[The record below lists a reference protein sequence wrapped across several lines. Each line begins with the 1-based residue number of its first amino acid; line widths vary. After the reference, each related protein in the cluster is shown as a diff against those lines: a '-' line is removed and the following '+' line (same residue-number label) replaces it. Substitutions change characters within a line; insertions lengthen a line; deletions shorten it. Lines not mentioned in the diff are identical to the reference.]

1 MRNEV
6 MNLKRHV
13 YRATGISLLIL
24 LFGALGAGFLFV
36 VGNLFGVQILKPGSA
51 ISEMLWHLFFWAT
64 DFFFVA
70 FVLVLSY
77 LIAGLPAVAPA
88 LTLSVLFS
96 HFAGQYNGG
105 SFSVPLYSNFFTVP
119 SHGGGG
125 VNIGYLG
132 YLVMALLLGYLI
144 KYLFILWE
152 RVKAALGPK
161 LDRPIAALAK
171 KIKPLGQLDGVA
183 VLSLLDLIVYV
194 LIMPI
199 VAAVVTYLAVN
210 YLIAVP
216 FHALADAL
224 GPVLERA
231 WGVSPALGG
240 LMMGAMVGFDTIG
253 PVSASAFAVAADA
266 AAAGNTALMTSF
278 GLCFA
283 ATGWIPLFAWLLHLL
298 TKKGPHFDGDD
309 ANLAMSGPIN
319 ALFDN
324 MKLTVIFSAPYAC
337 RDPFRVVPCYMLTC
351 SLTGL
356 LSGAAGLAN
365 TLYTAPEKLALFARG
380 DWYTSFLQPM
390 RSISH
395 TPRGILM
402 PVIVGA
408 CAILGGAV
416 LLLWKTRAMRRQK
429 ARGTYVEINGDIAA
443 EVFRLAKRW
452 NEKQG
457 QKAPAAMPE
466 GEAEQAEAEVEV

>member
-1 MRNEV
+1 MK
-6 MNLKRHV
+6 LKKHV

-36 VGNLFGVQILKPGSA
+36 VGNIFGVQILKPGSA

-70 FVLVLSY
+70 FVLILSY

-88 LTLSVLFS
+88 LTLSILFS

-105 SFSVPLYSNFFTVP
+105 EFSVPLYTNFFTVP
-119 SHGGGG
+119 NAGGGG

-132 YLVMALLLGYLI
+132 YLIMALLLGYLI

-152 RVKAALGPK
+152 RVKAKLGPK
-161 LDRPIAALAK
+161 LDRPVAALGK
-171 KIKPLGQLDGVA
+171 KIKPLAQLDGTTVIG
-183 VLSLLDLIVYV
+183 LPDFLVYV
-194 LIMPI
+194 LIMPVI
-199 VAAVVTYLAVN
+199 AAAVTYLVIN
-210 YLIAVP
+210 YGIAVP
-216 FHALADAL
+216 FNALADAL
-224 GPVLERA
+224 QPVLKEA
-231 WGVSPALGG
+231 WGISPALGG

-253 PVSASAFAVAADA
+253 PVSAAAFSVATDA
-266 AAAGNTALMTSF
+266 AVVGNTALMTTF

-283 ATGWIPLFAWLLHLL
+283 ATGWIPLFAWLLHLI
-298 TKKGPHFDGDD
+298 TKKGPRFVVKEGIDG
-309 ANLAMSGPIN
+309 AGHGE
-319 ALFDN
+319 
-324 MKLTVIFSAPYAC
+324 VG
-337 RDPFRVVPCYMLTC
+337 VVPVLTC

-356 LSGAAGLAN
+356 FSGAAGLAN
-365 TLYTAPEKLALFARG
+365 SLYTAPEKIALFLKG

-402 PVIVGA
+402 PIIVGA

-416 LLLWKTRAMRRQK
+416 LLLWKTK
-429 ARGTYVEINGDIAA
+429 A
-443 EVFRLAKRW
+443 
-452 NEKQG
+452 
-457 QKAPAAMPE
+457 APARE
-466 GEAEQAEAEVEV
+466 GNLCGNERRCWRRDDPPCEALGCQAAGVR

>member
-6 MNLKRHV
+6 MKLKKHV

-36 VGNLFGVQILKPGSA
+36 VGNIFGVQILKPGSA

-70 FVLVLSY
+70 FVLILSY

-88 LTLSVLFS
+88 LTLSILFS

-105 SFSVPLYSNFFTVP
+105 EFSVPLYTNFFTVP
-119 SHGGGG
+119 NAGGGG

-132 YLVMALLLGYLI
+132 YLIMALLLGYLI

-152 RVKAALGPK
+152 RVKARLGPK
-161 LDRPIAALAK
+161 LDRPVAALGK
-171 KIKPLGQLDGVA
+171 KIKPLAQLDGTTVIG
-183 VLSLLDLIVYV
+183 LPDFLVYV
-194 LIMPI
+194 LIMPVI
-199 VAAVVTYLAVN
+199 AAAVTYLVIN
-210 YLIAVP
+210 YGIAVP
-216 FHALADAL
+216 FNALADTL
-224 GPVLERA
+224 QPVLKEA
-231 WGVSPALGG
+231 WGISPALGG

-253 PVSASAFAVAADA
+253 PVSAAAFSVATDA
-266 AAAGNTALMTSF
+266 AVVGNTALMTTF

-283 ATGWIPLFAWLLHLL
+283 ATGWIPLFAWLLHLI
-298 TKKGPHFDGDD
+298 TKKGPRFDGDD

-319 ALFDN
+319 AFFDN
-324 MKLTVIFSAPYAC
+324 MKLTVIFAAPYAC
-337 RDPFRVVPCYMLTC
+337 RDPFRVIPCYLLTC

-356 LSGAAGLAN
+356 FSGAAGLAN
-365 TLYTAPEKLALFARG
+365 SLYTAPEKIALFLKG

-402 PVIVGA
+402 PIIVGA

-416 LLLWKTRAMRRQK
+416 LLLWKTKAMKRQQEK
-429 ARGTYVEINGDIAA
+429 GTYVEMSGDVGGEMI
-443 EVFRLAKRW
+443 RLAKRW
-452 NEKQG
+452 AAKPQGSADHTEKNTET
-457 QKAPAAMPE
+457 PL
-466 GEAEQAEAEVEV
+466 EAEIK